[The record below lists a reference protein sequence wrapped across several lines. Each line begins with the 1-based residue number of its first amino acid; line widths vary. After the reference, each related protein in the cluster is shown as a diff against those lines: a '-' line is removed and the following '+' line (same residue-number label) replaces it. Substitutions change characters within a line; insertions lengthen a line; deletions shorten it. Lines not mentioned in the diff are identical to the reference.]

1 MFNIWTKKKKKKE
14 FKRIDLMSGKRWKEI
29 SNRTNCKLHLG
40 RFTDKVGSIE
50 TLHHGSEHGSS
61 HDDSKNFYA
70 PYNYE

>member
-1 MFNIWTKKKKKKE
+1 
-14 FKRIDLMSGKRWKEI
+14 MSGKRWKEI

-50 TLHHGSEHGSS
+50 TLHNGSEHGSS